1 MKKTYL
7 QPEIGCL
14 EIRDDL
20 LLLEES
26 VTMPIHNGGTTGQI
40 DEDDDVDDPDEL
52 LAKPT
57 TIYVAWDDDD
67 LEI

>member
-1 MKKTYL
+1 M
-7 QPEIGCL
+7 

-26 VTMPIHNGGTTGQI
+26 VTMPIHNGGTTGQT
-40 DEDDDVDDPDEL
+40 DEDDDVDDPDDL

>member
-1 MKKTYL
+1 MREN
-7 QPEIGCL
+7 QP
-14 EIRDDL
+14 
-20 LLLEES
+20 LLEDS
-26 VTMPIHNGGTTGQI
+26 ATLPVYNGGTSGQT